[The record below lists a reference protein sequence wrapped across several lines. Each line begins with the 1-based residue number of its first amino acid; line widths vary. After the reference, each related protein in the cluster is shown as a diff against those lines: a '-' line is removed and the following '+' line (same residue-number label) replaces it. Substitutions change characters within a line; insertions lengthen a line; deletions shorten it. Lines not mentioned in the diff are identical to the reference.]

1 MSAPPSKAEPSG
13 SLADRI
19 TSPLN
24 AGSSAFTPAKS
35 AIPSKSETS
44 WADEVASPV
53 GEGGSLAKAQ
63 VDGYVEPMGGSALHD
78 GEHEVEVKLSD
89 LQGDV
94 NSPLHSVSSFEELG
108 M

>member
-1 MSAPPSKAEPSG
+1 MSEADSKTKAPAG

-19 TSPLN
+19 SAPPNAASTSIGG
-24 AGSSAFTPAKS
+24 ASQSSG
-35 AIPSKSETS
+35 S

-53 GEGGSLAKAQ
+53 NESKSTLEKAQ
-63 VDGYVEPMGGSALHD
+63 MDGYVEPLGGSALHD
-78 GEHEVEVKLSD
+78 GEYEVEVKLSD

-94 NSPLHSVSSFEELG
+94 NSPLYSATSFEELG